1 MGIGVDYTLYVIDRI
16 RQEHGRSGDFTTAI
30 SRALRTSGMAVTF
43 TATTLVAGV
52 LPWYFISSLRF
63 SAEMA
68 LLLSLVLVANW
79 IASITLVPILVS
91 YVKPKFVTR
100 HGAPVSEEVSES
112 GELRAVRS

>member
-1 MGIGVDYTLYVIDRI
+1 
-16 RQEHGRSGDFTTAI
+16 
-30 SRALRTSGMAVTF
+30 
-43 TATTLVAGV
+43 
-52 LPWYFISSLRF
+52 
-63 SAEMA
+63 MA

-100 HGAPVSEEVSES
+100 HGAPVSEEVRES